1 MHHAFTTAGVPATL
15 ASLWSAPDQ
24 STKEIMVSFYK
35 NLKQGKNKA
44 QALQQAK
51 LTYLNNAKNEKLQ
64 HPFYWAGFILSG
76 ADAPIH
82 YPGPFSKHPFF
93 GISLF
98 SLLAIVLIVSYVSYA
113 RRV

>member
-1 MHHAFTTAGVPATL
+1 
-15 ASLWSAPDQ
+15 
-24 STKEIMVSFYK
+24 MVSFYK

-51 LTYLNNAKNEKLQ
+51 LTYLNNAKNEKLK

-76 ADAPIH
+76 DDSPIH
-82 YPGPFSKHPFF
+82 FPGPFWKQPIF

-98 SLLAIVLIVSYVSYA
+98 SILAIVLIRSEEHKSELQSLMRNSYA
-113 RRV
+113 VFCLHKTKQN